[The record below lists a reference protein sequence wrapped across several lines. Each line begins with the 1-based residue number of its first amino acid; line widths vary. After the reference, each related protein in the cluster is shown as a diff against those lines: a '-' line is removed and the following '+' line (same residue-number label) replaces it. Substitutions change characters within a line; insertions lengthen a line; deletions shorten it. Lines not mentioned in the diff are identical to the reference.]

1 MTWFMDQEGEIP
13 VLKPRGKNLPMSSFM
28 QGVGAAFTQMSIERD
43 IWGGVTRSRNDAEAE
58 ILGEAMP
65 RLGEQKVRDALKQAG
80 QLPDIFEGQ
89 VLDAVRHNKEAKEA
103 ILGMARDAQAAD
115 PSAWNGID
123 LSQDRIDRMTNEP
136 LQKEYQDAQDILD
149 MTPNSGAAGF
159 VGGAA
164 AILSDPKQIPFLL
177 MGGGGG
183 SILKVMAREAMI
195 NMAAESIYL
204 PKQFEMADR
213 LNIPDPDVRAQ
224 LAMAAAGGAVFG
236 GAVEAGRRGFTYF
249 RNRSTVKPIPGLS
262 PTQSQMAVD
271 AAENALVAGRD
282 PFPDT
287 VDAIEALRPP
297 PPPRE
302 PLILMP
308 EQRVPEAESP
318 LVPNQIE
325 ERRLDPLPGQ
335 QPEPIP
341 NDELMSGLSAALDDA
356 KAADRKGAKPLAR
369 YLRASKGLKV
379 HPEGAAAAE
388 LKARDITAKSVPG
401 LFSKQGRKDFDNLV
415 ATEMEAEFPG
425 IIEATKTQRGADY
438 LDSQGF
444 LDVLIRDIE
453 GDSTWLR
460 TRKDVLDLERQ
471 LDEAQNS
478 TASEDFVQGR
488 VSEPD
493 QGGWFVD
500 LNAYQFDN
508 PDWEHAL
515 ALDFEDY
522 LSRQWEGTFFTP
534 EEKAEMLAELRTRGG
549 DAGYLVERM
558 SEREF
563 DEASAITQERP
574 DNGLPFGEDVPA
586 PESPMGPRASDSGRS
601 EVAAVAGPEGATRA
615 GDAEG
620 AIPEQFPGTERV
632 QTGVDQRNRAEIS
645 ARQQQSMIRRLDQT
659 RVEDDAGGLFGGAQ
673 RDMFSEPTGNEA
685 RALQDQIAA
694 DVRDDIAKAGDMK
707 LEIETV
713 DGSKLRSKQAVLDYI
728 DEGDRAS
735 ARLDLCGKGPA

>member
-13 VLKPRGKNLPMSSFM
+13 VLKPRGNNLPVSSFM

-183 SILKVMAREAMI
+183 SILKVMAREAAI

-213 LNIPDPDVRAQ
+213 LDIPDPDVRAQ

-249 RNRSTVKPIPGLS
+249 RSRSAVNPIPGLT

-282 PFPDT
+282 PLPDT
-287 VDAIEALRPP
+287 VDAIAALPPP

-302 PLILMP
+302 PLIL
-308 EQRVPEAESP
+308 
-318 LVPNQIE
+318 
-325 ERRLDPLPGQ
+325 LP
-335 QPEPIP
+335 
-341 NDELMSGLSAALDDA
+341 
-356 KAADRKGAKPLAR
+356 
-369 YLRASKGLKV
+369 
-379 HPEGAAAAE
+379 
-388 LKARDITAKSVPG
+388 
-401 LFSKQGRKDFDNLV
+401 
-415 ATEMEAEFPG
+415 
-425 IIEATKTQRGADY
+425 
-438 LDSQGF
+438 
-444 LDVLIRDIE
+444 
-453 GDSTWLR
+453 
-460 TRKDVLDLERQ
+460 
-471 LDEAQNS
+471 
-478 TASEDFVQGR
+478 
-488 VSEPD
+488 
-493 QGGWFVD
+493 VD
-500 LNAYQFDN
+500 LF
-508 PDWEHAL
+508 
-515 ALDFEDY
+515 
-522 LSRQWEGTFFTP
+522 
-534 EEKAEMLAELRTRGG
+534 
-549 DAGYLVERM
+549 
-558 SEREF
+558 
-563 DEASAITQERP
+563 
-574 DNGLPFGEDVPA
+574 
-586 PESPMGPRASDSGRS
+586 
-601 EVAAVAGPEGATRA
+601 
-615 GDAEG
+615 
-620 AIPEQFPGTERV
+620 
-632 QTGVDQRNRAEIS
+632 
-645 ARQQQSMIRRLDQT
+645 
-659 RVEDDAGGLFGGAQ
+659 
-673 RDMFSEPTGNEA
+673 
-685 RALQDQIAA
+685 
-694 DVRDDIAKAGDMK
+694 
-707 LEIETV
+707 
-713 DGSKLRSKQAVLDYI
+713 
-728 DEGDRAS
+728 
-735 ARLDLCGKGPA
+735 